1 MQLLLMAGVSCMHFK
16 DWLCCVSFND
26 TCRLSFAL
34 RRFLALHNKRH
45 VHTVPTML
53 QLRVL
58 VYIASVAYGT
68 VLDNKTGHC
77 SVHQKCTFLH
87 TGKSAERPI
96 LSEDNIEHNV
106 QSIQALLQRLLSQKG
121 EQGIP
126 EPVLLNNLD
135 WFGTM
140 PLLTFLR
147 QV

>member
-1 MQLLLMAGVSCMHFK
+1 MF
-16 DWLCCVSFND
+16 
-26 TCRLSFAL
+26 
-34 RRFLALHNKRH
+34 
-45 VHTVPTML
+45 

-58 VYIASVAYGT
+58 HHIACVAYVSDRFRQQSSGADIA
-68 VLDNKTGHC
+68 VC
-77 SVHQKCTFLH
+77 SKSATFLR

-106 QSIQALLQRLLSQKG
+106 QSIQALLQQLLSQKA

>member
-1 MQLLLMAGVSCMHFK
+1 MCGTAYNKIKSESC
-16 DWLCCVSFND
+16 S
-26 TCRLSFAL
+26 
-34 RRFLALHNKRH
+34 
-45 VHTVPTML
+45 L
-53 QLRVL
+53 QQEC
-58 VYIASVAYGT
+58 
-68 VLDNKTGHC
+68 H
-77 SVHQKCTFLH
+77 FLH
-87 TGKSAERPI
+87 IGKSAERPI

-106 QSIQALLQRLLSQKG
+106 QSIQALLQRLLSQNG

>member
-1 MQLLLMAGVSCMHFK
+1 
-16 DWLCCVSFND
+16 
-26 TCRLSFAL
+26 
-34 RRFLALHNKRH
+34 
-45 VHTVPTML
+45 ML
-53 QLRVL
+53 QLGVL
-58 VYIASVAYGT
+58 VHIASMACGT
-68 VLDNKTGHC
+68 VFYDKCKSKYCNL
-77 SVHQKCTFLH
+77 HQESTCLH
-87 TGKSAERPI
+87 TGKSAERPT

-106 QSIQALLQRLLSQKG
+106 QSIQALLQRLLSQNG